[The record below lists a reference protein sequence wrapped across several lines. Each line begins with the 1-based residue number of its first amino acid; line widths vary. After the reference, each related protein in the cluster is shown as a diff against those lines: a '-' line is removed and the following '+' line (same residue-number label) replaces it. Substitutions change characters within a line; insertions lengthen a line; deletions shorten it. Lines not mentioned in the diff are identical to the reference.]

1 MLLIPAIDIKDGKVV
16 RLTQGRF
23 DKTINVYADE
33 PVVVAKKWAAQ
44 GASLIHI
51 VDLDGAALGR
61 PRNLDKVK
69 QIIETIKTP
78 VEFGGGVRTIDTI
91 KELLEAGVSRVILGT
106 KAVEDRNFLED
117 AFKRFKNKVIV
128 SIDAKSGHILT
139 KGWKESFEGVE
150 VLEFARQ
157 LKSLGFTELI
167 YTDILK
173 DGTLKG
179 PNIEAISVLLK
190 KVGIGVVASGGISNL
205 ADISRLKS
213 LEKEGLTGVIVGKAL
228 YEGKFTLQE
237 ALRLA

>member
-1 MLLIPAIDIKDGKVV
+1 MLIIPAIDIKDGKVV

-23 DKTINVYADE
+23 DKAINVYADE
-33 PVVVAKKWAAQ
+33 PVKVAEKWAAQ
-44 GASLIHI
+44 GAQLIHI
-51 VDLDGAALGR
+51 VDLDGAAVGR

-69 QIIETIKTP
+69 QIIEAVKTP
-78 VEFGGGVRTIDTI
+78 VEFGGGVRNIDTI
-91 KELLEAGVSRVILGT
+91 KELLDAGISRVILGT
-106 KAVEDRNFLED
+106 KAVEDRAFLEE
-117 AFKRFKNKVIV
+117 AFRRFKNKVII

-139 KGWKESFEGVE
+139 KGWKESFEGIE

-157 LKSLGFTELI
+157 LKSLGFSELI

-179 PNIEAISVLLK
+179 PNIEAISDLLK
-190 KVGIGVVASGGISNL
+190 KAGIGVVASGGISSL
-205 ADISRLKS
+205 VDIGKLKS
-213 LEKEGLTGVIVGKAL
+213 LEKEGVTGVIIGKAL